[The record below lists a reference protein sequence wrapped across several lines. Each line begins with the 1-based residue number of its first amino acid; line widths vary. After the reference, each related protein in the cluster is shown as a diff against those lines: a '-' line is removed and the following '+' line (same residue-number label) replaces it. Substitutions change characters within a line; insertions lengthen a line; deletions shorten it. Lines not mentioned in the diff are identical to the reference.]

1 MNEQIRS
8 RQTTTAT
15 SIGSRR
21 VVLIGALACA
31 VVTLSIV
38 GSAQGKGPSNDLRVQ
53 AAEFDPQK
61 RCDAKA
67 TWTKGIGLFAP
78 NDAFAYAL
86 VMHKLCST
94 ETNAASFGL
103 ISGVKG
109 QTLIGSE
116 ALGFDYK
123 NVNGGFV
130 AHCGAGAPRFNVSM
144 SDGSF
149 HFIGGCANGTQ
160 TPDTPATGWTRV
172 RFDPQNASQA
182 FPPVP
187 TNATIVSIALVFD
200 EGPETDPN
208 GSPEIVLDNIFVN
221 GRFASRP

>member
-1 MNEQIRS
+1 MSEQIHLPAAS
-8 RQTTTAT
+8 RGTVARRLRVGLIVAVTA
-15 SIGSRR
+15 I
-21 VVLIGALACA
+21 VMAPLV
-31 VVTLSIV
+31 V
-38 GSAQGKGPSNDLRVQ
+38 GSAHGKGPSNDLKVQ

-61 RCDAKA
+61 RCDARA
-67 TWTKGIGLFAP
+67 AWVKGIGLFAP

-94 ETNAASFGL
+94 ETNAAAFGL

-109 QTLIGSE
+109 QTLIGPE

-123 NVNGGFV
+123 NVNGGFM
-130 AHCGAGAPRFNVSM
+130 AHCSAGAPRFNVSM

-149 HFIGGCANGTQ
+149 HFIGGCGNGTQ

-172 RFDPQNASQA
+172 RFDPQNASQS
-182 FPPVP
+182 FPAVP

-200 EGPETDPN
+200 EGPEIDPN